1 MNSESHPILYSY
13 RRCPY
18 AMRARMGIY
27 LAGLQ
32 VEQREIVFWDKP
44 ESMLTASP
52 KGTVPVLVLPD
63 GRVIDESLDILLWA
77 LRQSASGLVPS
88 DLQVAAEVAAWIELN
103 DGEFKTHLDV
113 YKYSQD
119 EVEKQQVRAGGEAF
133 LRKIEKVL
141 LQQSFLVGDKLSVA
155 DIAIFPFVRQFAHV
169 DKLWFSESGY
179 AGVRNWLDRHLQS
192 DYFINVMRNRPVW
205 QDGHKPLWVSEKAL
219 TTRNQ
224 FVAKAEGW
232 QADC

>member
-1 MNSESHPILYSY
+1 MNSEAYPVLYSY

-27 LAGLQ
+27 LAGLS

-44 ESMLTASP
+44 EPMLKASP

-77 LRQSASGLVPS
+77 LRQSRS
-88 DLQVAAEVAAWIELN
+88 DLLPADPQTVAEATAWMEWN
-103 DGEFKTHLDV
+103 DGEFKRHLDV

-119 EVEKQQVRAGGEAF
+119 EGERLQARMGGETF
-133 LRKIEKVL
+133 LQKVEAAL
-141 LQQSFLVGDKLSVA
+141 VRQSYLVGEELSVA

-169 DKLWFSESGY
+169 DKLWFSQSSY
-179 AGVRNWLDRHLQS
+179 CRVQNWLERHLQS
-192 DYFINVMRNRPVW
+192 DYFIHVMRNRPVW
-205 QDGHKPLWVSEKAL
+205 KEGDFPLRVSEPDL
-219 TTRNQ
+219 ETRDQ
-224 FVAKAEGW
+224 FVAKSENRL
-232 QADC
+232 